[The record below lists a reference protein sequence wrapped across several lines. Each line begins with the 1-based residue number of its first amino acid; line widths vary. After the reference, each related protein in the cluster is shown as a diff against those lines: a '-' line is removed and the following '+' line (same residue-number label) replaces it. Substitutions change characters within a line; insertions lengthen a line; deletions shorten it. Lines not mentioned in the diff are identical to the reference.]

1 MKKETK
7 IIIKWSL
14 YLILLTLTF
23 VLIFFGLPWIAKKIT
38 GNLGISDGVEALF
51 VMMLVFNWGLGI
63 TFGLKFCC
71 DELEELESEEQTEI
85 EKKISQ
91 KEEIEI
97 EK

>member
-1 MKKETK
+1 MDF
-7 IIIKWSL
+7 IFN
-14 YLILLTLTF
+14 TF
-23 VLIFFGLPWIAKKIT
+23 NSHFRSDIFWPALDCKKIT

-91 KEEIEI
+91 KEETEI